1 TLPKPNIWA
10 DPGSVIALYT
20 PVIIWCEG
28 SWEAL
33 EYYLHKQHSTD
44 PWDTQFPLERGN
56 QAKFSIL
63 QMSKDFAGIYK
74 CYYKSPGGKSEY
86 SDTLELVITGEWT
99 LKIPSI
105 GSPLRRSSTL
115 QGYFSQSPSLQDN
128 VGFYGKPS
136 LSVWPSP
143 AVTSGESINMQ
154 CSSSLGFGRFILI
167 QEGKQHISLTMDSQ
181 QNGRMSFQARFALD
195 SVTANHS
202 GTFRCYGYFRNDPH
216 VWSTSSNPLD
226 IFVS

>member
-1 TLPKPNIWA
+1 TLPKPIIWA

-20 PVIIWCEG
+20 PVTIWCQG

-33 EYYLHKQHSTD
+33 EYYLHKQHSID

-63 QMSKDFAGIYK
+63 LMSKDYAGIYK
-74 CYYKSPGGKSEY
+74 CYYKSPAGLSEY
-86 SDTLELVITGEWT
+86 SDTLELVVTGAYE
-99 LKIPSI
+99 
-105 GSPLRRSSTL
+105 
-115 QGYFSQSPSLQDN
+115 
-128 VGFYGKPS
+128 KPS
-136 LSVWPSP
+136 LSVWPRP
-143 AVTSGESINMQ
+143 AVTSGESITMQ

-167 QEGKQHISLTMDSQ
+167 REGKQHISLTMDSQ

-195 SVTANHS
+195 LVTANHS
-202 GTFRCYGYFRNDPH
+202 GTFRCYGYFRNDPQ
-216 VWSTSSNPLD
+216 VWSKSSNPLH

>member
-1 TLPKPNIWA
+1 TLPKPIIWA

-20 PVIIWCEG
+20 PVTIWCQG

-33 EYYLHKQHSTD
+33 EYYLHKQRSID
-44 PWDTQFPLERGN
+44 PWDRQFPLERGS

-74 CYYKSPGGKSEY
+74 CYYKSPAGKSEY
-86 SDTLELVITGEWT
+86 SDTLEVVVTGEWT

-115 QGYFSQSPSLQDN
+115 QGYFSQSPSLRNN
-128 VGFYGKPS
+128 VDRF
-136 LSVWPSP
+136 P
-143 AVTSGESINMQ
+143 AVTSGVSINMQ

-167 QEGKQHISLTMDSQ
+167 REGKQNISLTMDSQ
-181 QNGRMSFQARFALD
+181 QNGRMSFQAHFALD
-195 SVTANHS
+195 SVTANHN
-202 GTFRCYGYFRNDPH
+202 GTFRCYGYFRNDPQ
-216 VWSTSSNPLD
+216 VWSNSSNPLE